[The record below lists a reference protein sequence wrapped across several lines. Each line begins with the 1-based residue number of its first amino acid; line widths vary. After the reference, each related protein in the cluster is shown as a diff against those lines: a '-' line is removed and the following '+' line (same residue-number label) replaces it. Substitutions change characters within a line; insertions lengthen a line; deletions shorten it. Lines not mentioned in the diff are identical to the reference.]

1 MNRRVIPNDGRPSV
15 YSTSSGSSR
24 SSLLRLKNGGSL
36 SYPASVSFDI
46 QKAAS
51 WAQVVFLA
59 ALVVLVLV
67 GLLIYTGSKHT
78 VTKVEESVIILGHTA
93 SRAVNVTNQVAR
105 AVGEVNMT
113 RVIERTISKDEDD
126 WVNATTNAKRSLNS
140 VSRIIQSADETQ
152 AIQRYSDL
160 AHTITGVLSSPKVAG
175 AIEKYSDTAIWAM
188 ELMQTEE
195 TKTAIGVAKQ
205 SLVRIADTVQSPET
219 HEMIDKFINGE
230 PATELLHT
238 TNGLVNEWKRTL
250 SLINDIIDQV
260 KKQDTV
266 EHVTDLIK
274 TVKRDQVVEK
284 VVDAYDKFGVME
296 QKFESITARSL
307 EFVAGL
313 LSQDDNNNNNKK

>member
-1 MNRRVIPNDGRPSV
+1 MNRRVVPNDGRPSV

-24 SSLLRLKNGGSL
+24 SSLLRLKNGGVA
-36 SYPASVSFDI
+36 YPASVSFDI

-78 VTKVEESVIILGHTA
+78 VTKVEESVIVLGHTA
-93 SRAVNVTNQVAR
+93 SRAINISKDVAR
-105 AVGEVNMT
+105 AVGDVNMT
-113 RVIERTISKDEDD
+113 RIIERTISKDEDD

-219 HEMIDKFINGE
+219 HEMINKFINGE

-238 TNGLVNEWKRTL
+238 TRDLVNEWKRTL

-260 KKQDTV
+260 KEQDTV

-296 QKFESITARSL
+296 QKFESIAARSL

-313 LSQDDNNNNNKK
+313 LSQDDNNDKK